1 MSLFPNEDVLTKE
14 TESWRTFT
22 NNLNSEEYREIF
34 DKMLSD
40 CYRYANVINTKGEPF
55 PTNSLLM
62 YLLLSQQKMI
72 DWLRA
77 NIRPTASH
85 AAGVNILLNKKT
97 RRVFFSKVLFSIKE
111 SKQSILQFFLTSKQ
125 RKLNLEKT

>member
-1 MSLFPNEDVLTKE
+1 
-14 TESWRTFT
+14 
-22 NNLNSEEYREIF
+22 
-34 DKMLSD
+34 MLSD